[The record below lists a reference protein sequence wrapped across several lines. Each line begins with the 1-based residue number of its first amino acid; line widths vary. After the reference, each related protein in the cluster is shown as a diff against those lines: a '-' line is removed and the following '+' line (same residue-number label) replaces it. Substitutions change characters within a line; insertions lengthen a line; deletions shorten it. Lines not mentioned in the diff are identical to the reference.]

1 MTAEQSAPEGAPAK
15 PRAKIATVWLDGCSG
30 CHMSF
35 LDMDQTLLDL
45 ADQFELVYSPLVDR
59 KDFPEIVDVTIVEGA
74 VSSEE
79 DLEKIKKVRTHT
91 RFLVALGDCAVTG
104 NVPSLRNALGA
115 ESVLRRAYLAPD
127 LTNPMVPDQVVPPLL
142 PAVQPIHSIVHV
154 DLHVPGCPPSAKTIA
169 YVVTELLAGRV
180 PDLEG
185 VTRFG
190 A

>member
-1 MTAEQSAPEGAPAK
+1 MNEMTAPGESK
-15 PRAKIATVWLDGCSG
+15 PRAQIATVWLDGCSG

-35 LDMDQTLLDL
+35 LDMDETLLDL

-79 DLEKIKKVRTHT
+79 DLAKIKKVRTHT

-104 NVPSLRNALGA
+104 NVPSLRNAIGA
-115 ESVLRRAYLAPD
+115 ESVLRRAYLDPN
-127 LTNPMVPDQVVPPLL
+127 LVNPVVPDQVVPRLL

-180 PDLEG
+180 PVLEG

-190 A
+190 V